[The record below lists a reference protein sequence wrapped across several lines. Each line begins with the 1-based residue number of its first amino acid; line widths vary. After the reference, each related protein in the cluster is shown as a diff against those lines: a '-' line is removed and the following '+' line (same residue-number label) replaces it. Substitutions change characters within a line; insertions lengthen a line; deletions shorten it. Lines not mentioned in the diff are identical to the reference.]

1 MSTRIVRSHCI
12 KLRSVTNDCSGANG
26 KNIKCHNCV
35 ITNQR
40 GGMATVLKTVF
51 HIINEKY
58 DNRKPA
64 CFQILSDEALQSYF
78 LQNSN
83 DSKGKLEKD
92 IAAFEKAIKE
102 YDLFVDERNIFAAE
116 LKIFEQRYGNDAY
129 NEAMALSNNLCSIVI
144 GSVAH
149 NLANICFPLI
159 KNTKMILKQYLSENN
174 TNEILSIEQN
184 MQLLKNTIQDLNDYT
199 SQIPERRT
207 VESVHEIVSTANEL
221 ARDNLELL
229 NINISEIKVKLQQDN
244 GSKLK
249 INRESFL
256 MALVNIIKN
265 AYESFTYASQ
275 NVVPEININFNIDG
289 KSVVIEISDN
299 GIGISPKD
307 IQLISTFMPGRSNA
321 SKKQSRGFGLPI
333 ARRTINAHGGQI
345 FITSKVN
352 IGTTI
357 RIVLPTIIDES

>member
-12 KLRSVTNDCSGANG
+12 KLRSAEDDFSGSSVEIINC
-26 KNIKCHNCV
+26 NNCV

-58 DNRKPA
+58 DKRKPA
-64 CFQILSDEALQSYF
+64 CFQLLSDEVLQSYF
-78 LQNSN
+78 LQKLN

-102 YDLFVDERNIFAAE
+102 YDLFLDERNIFAAE
-116 LKIFEQRYGNDAY
+116 LKSFEQRYGNDTY
-129 NEAMALSNNLCSIVI
+129 KEAMALSNNLCSIVI

-159 KNTKMILKQYLSENN
+159 KNTRMILKQYMSENN

-184 MQLLKNTIQDLNDYT
+184 LQLLKNTIQDLNDYA
-199 SQIPERRT
+199 SQIPDRRT
-207 VESVHEIVSTANEL
+207 VESVHEVLSTANEL

-229 NINISEIKVKLQQDN
+229 NIDISKIKVNMPQDN
-244 GSKLK
+244 GSKFK

-256 MALVNIIKN
+256 MTLVNIIKN
-265 AYESFTYASQ
+265 AYESFMYASP
-275 NVVPEININFNIDG
+275 NVTPEININFKIDG
-289 KSVVIEISDN
+289 KSIIIEISDS

-307 IQLISTFMPGRSNA
+307 IQLITTFVPGRSNA

-333 ARRTINAHGGQI
+333 ARRTINAHGGEI
-345 FITSKVN
+345 FITSMVN

-357 RIVLPTIIDES
+357 RIVLPTVVDA